1 MNNLKDEKNK
11 DLIFY
16 KNLFLSF
23 DDLINLKDYMNN
35 DIFNL
40 KSKNL
45 IYIKI
50 INNIITIN
58 DEIYILLVLDIISK
72 NIKEMSII
80 QLYNLIPSMLDNII
94 SQIILKFKMNCDPDY
109 SLNKYK
115 INCFYYLFLV
125 NKYKNERINNKKVFD
140 DIIESLNIKDNIEK
154 LFTHSSGFRSTCV
167 DENPTVSQASKMR
180 RIPINNKDLFLKVIN
195 KLYNNKYNNL

>member
-1 MNNLKDEKNK
+1 MYNLKDEKNK

-23 DDLINLKDYMNN
+23 DDLINLKEYMNN
-35 DIFNL
+35 DIFNI

-50 INNIITIN
+50 INNIITVN
-58 DEIYILLVLDIISK
+58 DEIFILLVLDIISK
-72 NIKEMSII
+72 NIKKMLIN
-80 QLYNLIPSMLDNII
+80 QVYNLIPNMLDNII
-94 SQIILKFKMNCDPDY
+94 SQIILKFKMCCDPDY

-115 INCFYYLFLV
+115 IKSVYYLLLF
-125 NKYKNERINNKKVFD
+125 NKYKNKHINNKKIFD
-140 DIIESLNIKDNIEK
+140 EKFESLNIKDNIEK
-154 LFTHSSGFRSTCV
+154 LFSPS
-167 DENPTVSQASKMR
+167 
-180 RIPINNKDLFLKVIN
+180 IINKDLFLKVIN